1 MLLSSW
7 TVGDSATLGTNQYLF
22 TTVTGGPEHD
32 ATLSG
37 KPGHILRH
45 SLCSSVTF
53 AKSESSLVCLE
64 AVGHLRPDSFQH
76 DLFFQPTPP
85 KCHTVF
91 SNPAVSLLNLRAPAP
106 YLKEMMTA
114 SKKWLQCPGGSDSA
128 KKTRQESRLHG
139 KFFFLKKKETVI
151 QVSAVA
157 KKIKLNTMC
166 CGKTIWIFQS
176 IQGQTTRTLVNL
188 RD

>member
-7 TVGDSATLGTNQYLF
+7 AVGDSATLATNQYLF
-22 TTVTGGPEHD
+22 TTVTGGPEHV

-53 AKSESSLVCLE
+53 AQSESNLVCLE
-64 AVGHLRPDSFQH
+64 AVGHLRPDSFHH

-85 KCHTVF
+85 KCHSVF

-128 KKTRQESRLHG
+128 KKTRQESMLHG
-139 KFFFLKKKETVI
+139 KFFF
-151 QVSAVA
+151 
-157 KKIKLNTMC
+157 
-166 CGKTIWIFQS
+166 F
-176 IQGQTTRTLVNL
+176 
-188 RD
+188 

>member
-7 TVGDSATLGTNQYLF
+7 TVGGSATLATNQYLF
-22 TTVTGGPEHD
+22 TTVTGGPEHV

-37 KPGHILRH
+37 KAGHIVRH

-53 AKSESSLVCLE
+53 AQSESSLVCLE
-64 AVGHLRPDSFQH
+64 AVGHLRPDSFHH

-114 SKKWLQCPGGSDSA
+114 SKKWLQCPGGSDFA
-128 KKTRQESRLHG
+128 KKTRQESRLHAPTLPRRQDNSHG
-139 KFFFLKKKETVI
+139 CCH
-151 QVSAVA
+151 SAW
-157 KKIKLNTMC
+157 K
-166 CGKTIWIFQS
+166 S
-176 IQGQTTRTLVNL
+176 HTTCLWLCFGYT
-188 RD
+188 